1 MKMMLLSQKDV
12 EAINGH
18 WVLEVNAND
27 PDYTITESNWNFVSE
42 KRLFLYR
49 GTASQVCTMI
59 MVAIILGKSLLS
71 NSTIITKGI
80 KKMLDSTDY

>member
-1 MKMMLLSQKDV
+1 MMLLSQKDV

-49 GTASQVCTMI
+49 GTASQVCIMI

>member
-1 MKMMLLSQKDV
+1 MMLLSQKDV

-42 KRLFLYR
+42 KRLLLYR
-49 GTASQVCTMI
+49 GTASQVCTMT

-80 KKMLDSTDY
+80 ARMLDSTDY

>member
-1 MKMMLLSQKDV
+1 MMLLSQKDV

-42 KRLFLYR
+42 KDFFLYR
-49 GTASQVCTMI
+49 GTASQVFTMI

>member
-1 MKMMLLSQKDV
+1 MMLLSQKDV

-42 KRLFLYR
+42 KKTFFCIAVPLHRFVL
-49 GTASQVCTMI
+49 
-59 MVAIILGKSLLS
+59 
-71 NSTIITKGI
+71 
-80 KKMLDSTDY
+80 